1 MKESLI
7 GLYVDNTEV
16 PEYKSAG
23 ASGFDLRV
31 KFSNKVARL
40 SIAEL
45 HDLIN
50 GFGQEVLKYLYHNTY
65 EGKYFVIDYDRF
77 KNSVLY
83 AIKIAIGGGAGI
95 DDFLN
100 HLEQNRIDKVN
111 IILPYTVNKFETG
124 IYVEIPEEDEM
135 QIRPRSGISS
145 STLMSVKLGTID
157 TDYRGNIGII
167 VQNPT
172 PFSYIIIPNSRLAQ
186 GVIVEKK
193 RAIFDIKSS
202 KDELSKTE
210 RGENGFG
217 KSGLM

>member
-1 MKESLI
+1 MSKYYALI
-7 GLYVDNTEV
+7 
-16 PEYKSAG
+16 
-23 ASGFDLRV
+23 
-31 KFSNKVARL
+31 
-40 SIAEL
+40 SIIYYAL
-45 HDLIN
+45 VVFISMMFIKNIFIYIFISVTAML
-50 GFGQEVLKYLYHNTY
+50 L
-65 EGKYFVIDYDRF
+65 GKYFVIDYDRF

-193 RAIFDIKSS
+193 RAVFDIKSS

>member
-50 GFGQEVLKYLYHNTY
+50 GFGQEVLKYLYHSTY
-65 EGKYFVIDYDRF
+65 EGKYFVIDFDRF

-95 DDFLN
+95 DDF
-100 HLEQNRIDKVN
+100 VN

-157 TDYRGNIGII
+157 ADYRGNIGII

-193 RAIFDIKSS
+193 RAVFDIKSS

>member
-1 MKESLI
+1 MSKYYALI
-7 GLYVDNTEV
+7 
-16 PEYKSAG
+16 
-23 ASGFDLRV
+23 
-31 KFSNKVARL
+31 
-40 SIAEL
+40 SIIYYAL
-45 HDLIN
+45 VVFISMMFIKNIFIYIFISVTAML
-50 GFGQEVLKYLYHNTY
+50 L
-65 EGKYFVIDYDRF
+65 GKYFVIDFDRF

-193 RAIFDIKSS
+193 RAVFDIKSS

>member
-1 MKESLI
+1 ML
-7 GLYVDNTEV
+7 L
-16 PEYKSAG
+16 
-23 ASGFDLRV
+23 
-31 KFSNKVARL
+31 
-40 SIAEL
+40 
-45 HDLIN
+45 
-50 GFGQEVLKYLYHNTY
+50 
-65 EGKYFVIDYDRF
+65 GKYFVIDYDRF

-172 PFSYIIIPNSRLAQ
+172 PFSYIIIPGTRLAQ
-186 GVIVEKK
+186 GVIAEKK
-193 RAIFDIKSS
+193 RAVFDIKDS

>member
-7 GLYVDNTEV
+7 GLYVDNAEV

-40 SIAEL
+40 SAAEL

-50 GFGQEVLKYLYHNTY
+50 GFGQEVLKYLYHSTY
-65 EGKYFVIDYDRF
+65 ESKYFVIDYDRF

-100 HLEQNRIDKVN
+100 HLEQNHIDKVN

-193 RAIFDIKSS
+193 RAVFDIKSS